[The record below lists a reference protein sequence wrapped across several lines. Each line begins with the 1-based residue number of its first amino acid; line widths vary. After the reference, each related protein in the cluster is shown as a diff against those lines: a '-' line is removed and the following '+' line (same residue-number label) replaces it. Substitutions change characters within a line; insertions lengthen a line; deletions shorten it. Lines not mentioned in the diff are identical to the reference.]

1 MPPLETSPLLSHPP
15 VPNGVRPEP
24 FPSVSA
30 TLLRLGN
37 RLDRISIDDVC
48 PRNADIC
55 SESAFRLV
63 VLLELR
69 TRILRRKPNPDI
81 WNRWTDKAA
90 TADDLHQ
97 LNEQVTNAWVLFL
110 DEYRTPLEIEQVLW
124 TSFLVSDDSAHRV
137 RVVDMLNVDSPS
149 QLICHDVVMDSLVD
163 LWRHGHSR
171 NLPSQMDSSTRIGLR
186 YDSFCTPRAL
196 HLIGLVTHL
205 AYFGLLVS
213 YVMHPP
219 YEPTISD
226 TGLEYVGAR
235 EILLMVFSA
244 SILIRPWT
252 LFTVHFAI
260 TLLIFL
266 FSLPTVPFASGV
278 PFNFLL
284 LGLVLLSFQLHMSSP
299 PSPLYLFKVD
309 VTLPFAHFI
318 ANGFYHIIFPLV
330 LYFVPIFILGSS
342 WLSMALEDTFFAEPA
357 FIALPT
363 PIQTRTTVLFVFF
376 AMITAISCSL
386 FIFVVQGR
394 HLDPDA
400 SGWDAYSAKVGLAA
414 RASFVRTVISY
425 SSPYTFPAPFSLL
438 QALIITGPSFVC
450 DRLGRRLGFQPSFGQ
465 AQKLLWRMTVGP
477 FGLISALVVAL
488 LP

>member
-1 MPPLETSPLLSHPP
+1 MPPLETSPLLGRQP
-15 VPNGVRPEP
+15 VPNGTLPEP

-37 RLDRISIDDVC
+37 RIDRISIDGVC
-48 PRNADIC
+48 PRSADVC

-90 TADDLHQ
+90 IADDVHQ
-97 LNEQVTNAWVLFL
+97 LNEQVASAWVLFL
-110 DEYRTPLEIEQVLW
+110 DEYRSPQEIEQVLW
-124 TSFLVSDDSAHRV
+124 TSFLVNDDSIHRV
-137 RVVDMLNVDSPS
+137 RVVDLLNVDSPS

-163 LWRHGHSR
+163 LWKHGHSR
-171 NLPSQMDSSTRIGLR
+171 NLPSQMDSSSSIGSR
-186 YDSFCTPRAL
+186 YDSFSTPRAL
-196 HLIGLVTHL
+196 HLIELVTHL

-226 TGLEYVGAR
+226 TSLEYVGAR

-260 TLLIFL
+260 TLLTFL
-266 FSLPTVPFASGV
+266 FSLPTVPFASG
-278 PFNFLL
+278 
-284 LGLVLLSFQLHMSSP
+284 LHMSSP
-299 PSPLYLFKVD
+299 PSPLYLFKAD

-342 WLSMALEDTFFAEPA
+342 WLSMALEGHLFRRPC
-357 FIALPT
+357 
-363 PIQTRTTVLFVFF
+363 TRTTVLFVFF
-376 AMITAISCSL
+376 AMVTAISCSL

-394 HLDPDA
+394 HLDPDD

-438 QALIITGPSFVC
+438 QALIITGPSLIC
-450 DRLGRRLGFQPSFGQ
+450 DHLGRRLGFQPSFAQ
-465 AQKLLWRMTVGP
+465 AQKILWRLNVGP
-477 FGLISALVVAL
+477 FGLVSALVVAL